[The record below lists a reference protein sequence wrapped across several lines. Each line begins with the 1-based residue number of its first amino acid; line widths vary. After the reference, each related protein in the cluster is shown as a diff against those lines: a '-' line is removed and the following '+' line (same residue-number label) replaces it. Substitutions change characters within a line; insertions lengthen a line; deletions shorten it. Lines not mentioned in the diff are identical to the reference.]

1 MKKKALWSKNALLLS
16 DGSTVLLLPI
26 MRHDFY
32 INEMFILIGTKHFFK
47 MPEQKFILSDD

>member
-1 MKKKALWSKNALLLS
+1 MWSKNALLS
-16 DGSTVLLLPI
+16 DGSTVLPI

-32 INEMFILIGTKHFFK
+32 INEMFILIGTKHFLK